1 MRGEFILDLSFA
13 DNWMDDLKKMN
24 EGKRGSPFLFPDSF
38 MRWLIIWH
46 QMVDFRSLE
55 GISRVLSKEGIIP
68 YSIDYSTICYR
79 IHNMKPGIS
88 MPKFKELELAT
99 DCTGLKT
106 FN

>member
-55 GISRVLSKEGIIP
+55 GISRDLSKEGIIP